1 LAGYSGTPLFRKLGL
16 RPGLRVRLVN
26 VPPDVRSKLR
36 TALAKCD
43 TSGHPGV
50 PIDFA
55 LIFGS
60 ARVPLAEEFR
70 RATDAL
76 APAGAIWASWPK
88 KTSGLVT
95 DLDDR
100 QVRDIGLKAGLVDVK
115 VCAITDYWS
124 GLKFV
129 RRLKDRK

>member
-1 LAGYSGTPLFRKLGL
+1 MAGDSRTPLSTKLGL

-26 VPPDVRSKLR
+26 VPPEVRSKLR
-36 TALAKCD
+36 SELAKCD
-43 TSGHPGV
+43 TSGPRGV

-55 LIFGS
+55 WIFAI
-60 ARVPLAEEFR
+60 ARASLVEEFQ

-76 APAGAIWASWPK
+76 SPTGAIWASWPK
-88 KTSGLVT
+88 KTSGLAT

-100 QVRDIGLKAGLVDVK
+100 QVREIGLKTGLVDVK
-115 VCAITDYWS
+115 VVAVSDRWS

-129 RRLKDRK
+129 RRLKDR